1 MTEEYRVVIDLA
13 LLLLISGIL
22 SLVFV
27 KIKMP
32 PILGY
37 VAAGVVLGPSMFP
50 DLWVENNTVD
60 VLSSIGIVL
69 LMFYIGLEMDVRK
82 LRAEGAKLLFVV
94 SLQMP
99 MMVAFGFLAG
109 ITLGMTTV
117 QAIFLGAI
125 ISGTSTAVVVGVL
138 KGSKHITPEMARTI
152 ITITIFEDVGQVLI
166 LTMAAPL
173 LAGDS
178 PALGS
183 TVNMIVGLILFI
195 GLTVVIGMALV
206 PKALNYI
213 GDRFSP
219 EILLILAVGL
229 CFAMAALSSEFGL
242 SIAIGAFLM
251 GLIISLSK
259 YNRVLAT
266 KVEPTKELFM
276 AVFFI
281 SIGLQITPMLILENL
296 WLVAVIAVVFIIG
309 KIVSIWMGCY
319 LMNMTAKDSLM
330 IATSL
335 IAMGE
340 FAFVIAQAAYD
351 ADVVSQGFYSAVVG
365 AAILTMILMPI
376 IDSKQSRMYDWVV
389 RAMPYRLRYA
399 MVRIDDIHAVVERN
413 TRIDQ
418 QTKHE
423 IKKDLTLIVIDI
435 LVMLIV
441 LITFTSVENFTS
453 SITNAATGLTLLPQ
467 ELLLIAMLIVLAP
480 VVYNWFMNVR
490 RITRTMTRLVMESP
504 KGGGMNERTVF
515 LIFANL
521 SNITFILAMAVV
533 MVPFMPRLVFSP
545 LGIIS
550 VFIGA
555 GIVIYLLWN
564 TVRQTYDKFCKIVT
578 PDKDE

>member
-82 LRAEGAKLLFVV
+82 LKAEGSKLLFVV

-109 ITLGMTTV
+109 IALGMTAV

-138 KGSKHITPEMARTI
+138 RGSKHITPEMARTI

-166 LTMAAPL
+166 LTLAAPL

-195 GLTVVIGMALV
+195 GLTIVIGMALV

-219 EILLILAVGL
+219 EILLIVAVGL
-229 CFAMAALSSEFGL
+229 CFAMAALSSEVGL

-281 SIGLQITPMLILENL
+281 SIGLQITPMLIFENL

-365 AAILTMILMPI
+365 AAILTMVLMPM
-376 IDSKQSRMYDWVV
+376 IDSKQPKMYDWAV
-389 RAMPYRLRYA
+389 RAMPDRLRCA
-399 MVRIDDIHAVVERN
+399 LVRIDDIHAVVERN

-418 QTKHE
+418 RTKRE

-435 LVMLIV
+435 LVMLII
-441 LITFTSVENFTS
+441 LITFTSVESVTS
-453 SITNAATGLTLLPQ
+453 SITDAATGLALLPQ

-521 SNITFILAMAVV
+521 SNITFILALAVV
-533 MVPFMPRLVFSP
+533 MVPFMPKLVFSP

-578 PDKDE
+578 PDMEE

>member
-82 LRAEGAKLLFVV
+82 LRAEGSKLLFVV

-109 ITLGMTTV
+109 IALGMTTI

-183 TVNMIVGLILFI
+183 TVNMIVGLVLFI

-229 CFAMAALSSEFGL
+229 CFSMAALSSEFGL

-281 SIGLQITPMLILENL
+281 SIGLQITPLLILENL

-376 IDSKQSRMYDWVV
+376 IDSKQSKMYDRVV

-418 QTKHE
+418 QTKRE

-453 SITNAATGLTLLPQ
+453 SITDAATGLTLLPQ

-578 PDKDE
+578 PDKDR